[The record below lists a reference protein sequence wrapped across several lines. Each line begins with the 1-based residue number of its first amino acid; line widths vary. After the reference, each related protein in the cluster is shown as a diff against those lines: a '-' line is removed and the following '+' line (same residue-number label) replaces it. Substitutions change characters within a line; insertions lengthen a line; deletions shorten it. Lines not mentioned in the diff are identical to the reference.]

1 MNLKD
6 QLLDLRSAIKS
17 FETEFDSRLDAC
29 LQQVSLPWAS
39 VLRRGRLLGLAV
51 ASAQESRVDG
61 LADTVAVPTYPACV
75 LMLNV
80 AFLGARMCRSCVHP
94 H

>member
-1 MNLKD
+1 M
-6 QLLDLRSAIKS
+6 
-17 FETEFDSRLDAC
+17 
-29 LQQVSLPWAS
+29 
-39 VLRRGRLLGLAV
+39 
-51 ASAQESRVDG
+51 DG

-94 H
+94 HYVTHTCIRV

>member
-39 VLRRGRLLGLAV
+39 VLRRGRLLDWRARRNDEWTDWQTLWLCP
-51 ASAQESRVDG
+51 RI
-61 LADTVAVPTYPACV
+61 LRAC
-75 LMLNV
+75 
-80 AFLGARMCRSCVHP
+80 SC
-94 H
+94 

>member
-39 VLRRGRLLGLAV
+39 VLRRGRLLV
-51 ASAQESRVDG
+51 
-61 LADTVAVPTYPACV
+61 
-75 LMLNV
+75 
-80 AFLGARMCRSCVHP
+80 
-94 H
+94 